1 MTDGA
6 PRLTS
11 AMRVAALLRL
21 ARDAGGFPVVLA
33 RGDETAGAI
42 LVVMREKGR
51 NPVAFEP
58 VMAMDGRYRWAR
70 ISREDLT
77 QEIDFNDFIQRRQ
90 QRDPDLWLIE
100 LDVADTTRFVDETLS
115 TV

>member
-1 MTDGA
+1 MDAA

-21 ARDAGGFPVVLA
+21 ARAADGFPAVLA

-51 NPVAFEP
+51 NPVAFERL
-58 VMAMDGRYRWAR
+58 MSSDGCYRWGR
-70 ISREDLT
+70 ISPDDMT
-77 QEIDFNDFIQRRQ
+77 QEIDFNSFIQRRR

-100 LDVADTTRFVDETLS
+100 LDVADATRFVDEILS
-115 TV
+115 SI

>member
-1 MTDGA
+1 MEGV

-21 ARDAGGFPVVLA
+21 ARAADGFPVVLA

-42 LVVMREKGR
+42 LVVMREKGL
-51 NPVAFEP
+51 NPVAFER
-58 VMAMDGRYRWAR
+58 VMSHDGGYRWVR
-70 ISREDLT
+70 ISPENIS
-77 QEIDFNDFIQRRQ
+77 QEIDFNSFIQRRR

-100 LDVADTTRFVDETLS
+100 LDVADATRFVDETLS
-115 TV
+115 SI